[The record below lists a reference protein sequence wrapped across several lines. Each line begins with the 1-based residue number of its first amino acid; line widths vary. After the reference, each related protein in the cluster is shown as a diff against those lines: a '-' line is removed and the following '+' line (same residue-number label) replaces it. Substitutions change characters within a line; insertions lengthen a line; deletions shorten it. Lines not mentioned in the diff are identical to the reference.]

1 MGDSVLISFLA
12 RLMSSSRSRSISRFP
27 DVSACAQ
34 RHLEHTHTRT
44 LDQHSPPPRPE
55 APLLPRSTVPSA
67 QAVRVA

>member
-34 RHLEHTHTRT
+34 RHLEHTHTHPGPALT
-44 LDQHSPPPRPE
+44 AA
-55 APLLPRSTVPSA
+55 AP
-67 QAVRVA
+67 